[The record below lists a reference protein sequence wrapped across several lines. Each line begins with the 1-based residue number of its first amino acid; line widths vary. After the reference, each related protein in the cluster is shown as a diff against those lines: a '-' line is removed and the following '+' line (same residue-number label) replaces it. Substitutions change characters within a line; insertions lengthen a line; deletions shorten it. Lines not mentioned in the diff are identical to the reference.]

1 MRHLGHVL
9 SHDLSDAPDII
20 DKTKDLAKKANY
32 MLHTFSCDRLTK
44 STLFM
49 SFCLSLSGS
58 AIWSIACPQL
68 KSLEV
73 TFNNILRKIWGLPRR
88 CHTSLLHLTAALDS
102 VFNNVYDRSLRLVN
116 SAINSDSIILHDVFY
131 QSSKLVYCFAGYNC
145 VFGWKHLKLYTEQ
158 DSMFASFMRDV
169 LAYPALNSTSLL
181 DDVHFCLLCI
191 TLISHIYMFMFIVY
205 VYCVALLSFHLLLM

>member
-9 SHDLSDAPDII
+9 SRDLSDAPDII

-32 MLHTFSCDRLTK
+32 MLHTFSCCDQLAK

-58 AIWSIACPQL
+58 AIWSLACPQL

-73 TFNNILRKIWGLPRR
+73 TFNNILRKIWGLPRQ
-88 CHTSLLHLTAALDS
+88 CHTSLLHLTAAVDS
-102 VFNNVYDRSLRLVN
+102 VFNTVYNRSLRLVN

-131 QSSKLVYCFAGYNC
+131 QSSKLAYCFIGYNC

-158 DSMFASFMRDV
+158 DSICASFMRDV
-169 LAYPALNSTSLL
+169 LAHPTLNSTSLH
-181 DDVHFCLLCI
+181 DDILFACC
-191 TLISHIYMFMFIVY
+191 
-205 VYCVALLSFHLLLM
+205 A

>member
-1 MRHLGHVL
+1 MQHLGHVL

-32 MLHTFSCDRLTK
+32 MLHTFSCCDRLTK

-58 AIWSIACPQL
+58 AIWSLACPQL

-88 CHTSLLHLTAALDS
+88 CHTSLYSTLSLIPSFFMMCSIRAPNWHIVSLATIVFLDGSTLNFTLNKILFVPVSCVMSSLT
-102 VFNNVYDRSLRLVN
+102 RH
-116 SAINSDSIILHDVFY
+116 SI
-131 QSSKLVYCFAGYNC
+131 
-145 VFGWKHLKLYTEQ
+145 
-158 DSMFASFMRDV
+158 
-169 LAYPALNSTSLL
+169 
-181 DDVHFCLLCI
+181 
-191 TLISHIYMFMFIVY
+191 
-205 VYCVALLSFHLLLM
+205 ALLSVMTFFLPAVHSLFISYLYVFVHCICFCIALSSSLLSFLLVNLLLL